1 MGRYFNNKE
10 LFLSCICFVV
20 DDLII
25 GKVCVFVKYFLWLG
39 VICNRKLMFSI
50 LYYFIIF
57 LTRRSRVF
65 NVWSFNDIIFY
76 VLVINICVSDKSYS
90 VYRNLFLEY
99 NIFRYC
105 VRFYFVFYFD
115 VENLKS
121 FISCE
126 IELKIS

>member
-57 LTRRSRVF
+57 
-65 NVWSFNDIIFY
+65 
-76 VLVINICVSDKSYS
+76 
-90 VYRNLFLEY
+90 
-99 NIFRYC
+99 
-105 VRFYFVFYFD
+105 FD
-115 VENLKS
+115 TKEKS
-121 FISCE
+121 F
-126 IELKIS
+126 